1 MRIAILGD
9 THMPKGSRALPAHC
23 LELIAASDLV
33 VHTGDFT
40 RREALELVAGI
51 GPRLIAVHGNVD
63 EPAIVE
69 RLPETATFDV
79 APGMHVVVIH
89 DAGPSR
95 GRLARLERR
104 FPDAAAVV
112 FGHSHMPLH
121 ERSPAGGF
129 EIFNPGSPTE
139 RRRAPTRSMGTAEVD
154 GGSISFR
161 HVDLG

>member
-9 THMPKGSRALPAHC
+9 THMPKGSRALPARC
-23 LELIAASDLV
+23 RELIAASDLV

-40 RREALELVAGI
+40 RLEALELVAGI
-51 GPRLIAVHGNVD
+51 GPPLVAVHGNVD

-69 RLPETATFDV
+69 RLPETVAFD
-79 APGMHVVVIH
+79 AEPGFRLAVVH
-89 DAGPSR
+89 DGGPSH
-95 GRLARLERR
+95 GRLARLRRR

-121 ERSPAGGF
+121 ERSPEGGF

-139 RRRAPTRSMGTAEVD
+139 RRRAPTRSMGTAEVN
-154 GGSISFR
+154 GGSIAFR

>member
-9 THMPKGSRALPAHC
+9 THMPKGSRALPALC

-40 RREALELVAGI
+40 RLEALELVAGI
-51 GPRLIAVHGNVD
+51 GPPLVAVHGNVD
-63 EPAIVE
+63 EPGIVE
-69 RLPETATFDV
+69 RLPETATFDAEPGTRV
-79 APGMHVVVIH
+79 AVVH

-95 GRLARLERR
+95 GRLARLQRR

-139 RRRAPTRSMGTAEVD
+139 RRRAPCHSMGTAKVD
-154 GGSISFR
+154 GGSITFR
-161 HVDLG
+161 HVDLD